1 MCVRACACAFFFWK
15 DGKEM
20 GLLYIQQYSKIIKV
34 QILEPDCLNSNS
46 VSATEEAC
54 DHGQVIYSLCVL
66 VSSSVKW

>member
-1 MCVRACACAFFFWK
+1 MCMCIFFWK

-20 GLLYIQQYSKIIKV
+20 GLLYIQQYSTIIKV